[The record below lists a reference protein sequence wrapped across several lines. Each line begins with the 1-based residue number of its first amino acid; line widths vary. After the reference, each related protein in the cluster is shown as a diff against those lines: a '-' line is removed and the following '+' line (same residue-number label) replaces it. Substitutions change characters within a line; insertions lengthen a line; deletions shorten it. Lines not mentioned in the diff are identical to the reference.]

1 MLSGPNNIRQLCN
14 QIVEANKINDDAK
27 VHRLTG
33 ELRLAIRSHI
43 QQTRVMAAHAV
54 RQSFLKSPG
63 SYEEGKNG
71 STWSCAEQARHD
83 KPPAKVDRN
92 SF

>member
-1 MLSGPNNIRQLCN
+1 
-14 QIVEANKINDDAK
+14 
-27 VHRLTG
+27 
-33 ELRLAIRSHI
+33 
-43 QQTRVMAAHAV
+43 VMAAHAV

-63 SYEEGKNG
+63 SYEEGQNG